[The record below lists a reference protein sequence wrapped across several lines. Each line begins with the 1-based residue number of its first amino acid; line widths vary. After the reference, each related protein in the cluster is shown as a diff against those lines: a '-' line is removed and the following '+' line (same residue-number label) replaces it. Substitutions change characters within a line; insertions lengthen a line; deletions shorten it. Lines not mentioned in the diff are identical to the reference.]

1 MTPDAASM
9 AGFGGPPDVSLLEAA
24 MFAGA
29 WFFTALLLLTFLAIA
44 SLPVFFIALLLM
56 ELGLKITQNLPDP
69 IGKYSKIG
77 GLVFRS
83 LRRNLLRTSLTYAA
97 LFVLTG
103 MLTFIYG
110 IVKSIDD
117 LTKEKEGQQM
127 VILTERFGIPSTMPP
142 GYQGAMEAELKKMA
156 PADRPRPLT
165 TAQRKELGIP
175 LSPAGDIKAEELDR
189 LFGGDPATLSGTD
202 RSRLEQLTDQGI
214 RDNTMTWSFVAAT
227 LDKDKPTKE
236 KTAVFFVLDP
246 DPISTEMMGLQGLK
260 KADLGEKRWKEL
272 MEAMDLLKQDKRNVV
287 IGEDQLKIMNLKVG
301 QEVKFYAINY
311 KDVEFEC
318 KIVAAF
324 PSGTRL
330 STAAAM
336 QTDYFRAKLDEY
348 KAKKGQEHPVYKSSL
363 NLMWVRMPNK
373 PAFERLAGQVNESK
387 EFQKPVKLE
396 TFSALVGAVLE
407 PLKDIINGMWW
418 IMLFIGIIMCLVIS
432 ITIVIGV
439 RERMAELAV
448 MKVLGFLPWQV
459 MWMVVSEAVLIGLYG
474 GLLSAVVVILLPRF
488 ISWLNEVLH
497 GNLTF
502 FDAMKFP
509 LEFAL
514 YGPLIGI
521 AVGLIGSAL
530 PSWNARK
537 VKVSEV
543 FAQVA

>member
-1 MTPDAASM
+1 MPPEAL
-9 AGFGGPPDVSLLEAA
+9 AGFGGTPDMSLMEAA
-24 MFAGA
+24 LFAGF
-29 WFFTALLLLTFLAIA
+29 WFFVALMVLTFLAIA
-44 SLPVFFIALLLM
+44 SLPIFFFALVLM
-56 ELGLKITQNLPDP
+56 EWGLKVIQNFPDP

-83 LRRNLLRTSLTYAA
+83 LRRNLVRTSLTYAA

-127 VILTERFGIPSTMPP
+127 VILTEKFGIPSTMPP
-142 GYQGAMEAELKKMA
+142 GYQNTLEGILEKMDA
-156 PADRPRPLT
+156 ADRPRPLT
-165 TAQRKELGIP
+165 TAQRNELGLKP
-175 LSPAGDIKAEELDR
+175 SPVGDVRTEELDR
-189 LFGGDPATLSGTD
+189 LFVGSGKD
-202 RSRLEQLTDQGI
+202 LPEPDKSRLEQLTKQGI
-214 RDNTMTWSFVAAT
+214 KDNTMTWSFVAAT

-236 KTAVFFVLDP
+236 NMSVFFVLDA

-260 KADLGEKRWKEL
+260 KADMGEKAWKDL
-272 MEAMDLLKQDKRNVV
+272 VQAMELLKQDKRNVV
-287 IGEDQLKIMNLKVG
+287 IGEDQLRIMNLKVG
-301 QEVKFYAINY
+301 QEVKFHAVNY
-311 KDVEFEC
+311 KDIEFEC

-324 PSGTRL
+324 PSGSRL

-336 QTDYFRAKLDEY
+336 QTDYFKAKLDEY
-348 KAKKGQEHPVYKSSL
+348 QAKQGKPHPLNDRSL

-373 PAFERLAGQVNESK
+373 PAFERLAGEVNGSP
-387 EFQKPVKLE
+387 EFPKPVKLE
-396 TFSALVGAVLE
+396 TFSALVSAALE
-407 PLKDIINGMWW
+407 PLRDIISGMWY
-418 IMLFIGIIMCLVIS
+418 IMIFIAIIMCLVIS

-439 RERMAELAV
+439 RERRAELAV
-448 MKVLGFLPWQV
+448 MKVLGFQPWHV
-459 MWMVVSEAVLIGLYG
+459 MGMVVSEAVLVGLFG
-474 GLLSAVVVILLPRF
+474 GFLSAVVVILLPRA
-488 ISWLNEVLH
+488 ISWANGVIG

-502 FDAMKFP
+502 FDNMKFP

-521 AVGLIGSAL
+521 GVGLIGSAL

>member
-9 AGFGGPPDVSLLEAA
+9 AGFGGTPDMSLLEAA
-24 MFAGA
+24 MFAGF
-29 WFFTALLLLTFLAIA
+29 WFFVALLVLTVLAIA
-44 SLPVFFIALLLM
+44 SLPIFFVALLIM
-56 ELGLKITQNLPDP
+56 EAGLKGIQNFPDP

-103 MLTFIYG
+103 MLTLIYG

-127 VILTERFGIPSTMPP
+127 VILTEKFGIPSTMPP
-142 GYQGAMEAELKKMA
+142 GYRGAMEAELKKMV

-165 TAQRKELGIP
+165 NVQRKELSIP
-175 LSPAGDIKAEELDR
+175 LSPVGDINAEELDR
-189 LFGGDPATLSGTD
+189 LFNGDPATLSGAD
-202 RSRLEQLTDQGI
+202 KNRLDQLTDQGI
-214 RDNTMTWSFVAAT
+214 RDNTMTWSFVAAS

-236 KTAVFFVLDP
+236 KMAIFFVLDP

-260 KADLGEKRWKEL
+260 KADLGEKGWKEL
-272 MEAMDLLKQDKRNVV
+272 IQAMDLMKQDRRNVV

-301 QEVKFYAINY
+301 QEVKFHAINY

-336 QTDYFRAKLDEY
+336 QTEYFRAKLDEY
-348 KAKKGQEHPVYKSSL
+348 QAKQGKQHPLYDRSL

-373 PAFERLAGQVNESK
+373 AAFERLAGQVSSST

-407 PLKDIINGMWW
+407 PLKDIISGMWW

-439 RERMAELAV
+439 RERLAELAV

-459 MWMVVSEAVLIGLYG
+459 MWMVVSEAVLIGLFG
-474 GLLSAVVVILLPRF
+474 GFLSAVMVILLPRF

-497 GNLTF
+497 GNFTF
-502 FDAMKFP
+502 FDNMKFP

-514 YGPLIGI
+514 YGPLIGV

-537 VKVSEV
+537 VKVSQV

>member
-1 MTPDAASM
+1 MTPDATAL
-9 AGFGGPPDVSLLEAA
+9 AGFGGPPDMSLMEAA
-24 MFAGA
+24 LFAGF
-29 WFFTALLLLTFLAIA
+29 WFFVALLVITFLAIL
-44 SLPVFFIALLLM
+44 SLPVFFLALLLM
-56 ELGLKITQNLPDP
+56 EWGLKVVQNSPDP

-97 LFVLTG
+97 LFVLTF
-103 MLTFIYG
+103 MLILIYG

-127 VILTERFGIPSTMPP
+127 VILTEKFGIPSTMPP
-142 GYQGAMEAELKKMA
+142 GYQNTMEGELKKMA

-165 TAQRKELGIP
+165 SAQRKELGIP
-175 LSPAGDIKAEELDR
+175 LSPAGDIKTEELER
-189 LFGGDPATLSGTD
+189 LFNGDPASLSD
-202 RSRLEQLTDQGI
+202 ADKNRLEQLTDQGI
-214 RDNTMTWSFVAAT
+214 KDNTMTWSFVAAT
-227 LDKDKPTKE
+227 LDKDKPTKD
-236 KTAVFFVLDP
+236 KMAVFFVLDP

-260 KADLGEKRWKEL
+260 KSDLGEKGWKEL
-272 MEAMDLLKQDKRNVV
+272 VQAMDLLKQDRRNVV

-301 QEVKFYAINY
+301 QEVKFHAINY

-336 QTDYFRAKLDEY
+336 QTEYFRAKLDEY
-348 KAKKGQEHPVYKSSL
+348 KAKKGQEHPLYKSSL

-373 PAFERLAGQVNESK
+373 PAFERLAGQVNASPRFE
-387 EFQKPVKLE
+387 KPVKLE

-407 PLKDIINGMWW
+407 PLKDIINGMWY
-418 IMLFIGIIMCLVIS
+418 IMVFIGVIMCLVIS

-439 RERMAELAV
+439 RERMGELAV
-448 MKVLGFLPWQV
+448 MKVLGFQPWQV
-459 MWMVVSEAVLIGLYG
+459 MGMVVSEAVLIGLYG
-474 GLLSAVVVILLPRF
+474 GFLSAVVVILLPRF
-488 ISWLNEVLH
+488 ISWVNATFG
-497 GNLTF
+497 GNFTF
-502 FDAMKFP
+502 FDNIKFP

-514 YGPLIGI
+514 YGPLIGVL
-521 AVGLIGSAL
+521 VGLIGSAL

-537 VKVSEV
+537 VKVSQV